1 MSLLPSSVQPFVG
14 TPLDDLRPLAYTLWK
29 TDFLSQATSRDLA
42 EFYSTK
48 DYVPQGNRI
57 DALNISKMYLELD
70 QVEHSELYVVDP
82 TLSET
87 DREARLAEIKAHT
100 TAIQRE
106 VISREATKKLA
117 NQRSA
122 AHTFLVSAIS
132 TNLRRLYQATTCPF
146 ELFEHIKTRFESN
159 PMDNNPTV
167 IASYLRT
174 LKFTDES
181 CIDTLSVELIDLVK
195 RYRVSMTPPSFN
207 PLDPSA
213 ISSVDYHNHIWN
225 YYTLCAMSDT
235 FIGDKELWEVVTN
248 SVATARAANQ
258 SVVVADV
265 WASLRRIITNRQQR
279 ASALGDNG
287 SAATLQTRTQLAAV
301 THAVAAP
308 APPPQAITQADGSVH
323 VMNAFTIPSYA
334 HRDCINHPGK
344 SCFYCGVT
352 NHTLPAC
359 PTLKSDYARNAM
371 RPGFDRA
378 VFDKHGSAS
387 QKKRKRDY
395 VAPSRPI
402 QRPRDDRDDRDGP
415 IPLVVLE
422 MAGGTTIVATAV
434 IKIVTAIA
442 AVIDNATKATAA
454 LIAEV
459 FMTRLALLLVQ
470 LLDHL
475 SIKAI
480 ASMALPTPTSYPT
493 TLCLPPL
500 STGSSSVPTHHRFYQ
515 RCSNRAL
522 PHFVM
527 FLHLRPM
534 NLRLLRLLPSLP
546 SLTHRASSPT
556 T

>member
-1 MSLLPSSVQPFVG
+1 MSLLPSSVQLFVG

-48 DYVPQGNRI
+48 DFVPQGNRI

-87 DREARLAEIKAHT
+87 DRDARLAEIKAHT

-106 VISREATKKLA
+106 VIAREATKKLA

-146 ELFEHIKTRFESN
+146 ELSEHIKTHFESN

-235 FIGDKELWEVVTN
+235 FIGDKELWEVVT
-248 SVATARAANQ
+248 ATARAANQ
-258 SVVVADV
+258 SVVVTDL
-265 WASLRRIITNRQQR
+265 WALFGVLLRT
-279 ASALGDNG
+279 
-287 SAATLQTRTQLAAV
+287 
-301 THAVAAP
+301 
-308 APPPQAITQADGSVH
+308 
-323 VMNAFTIPSYA
+323 
-334 HRDCINHPGK
+334 
-344 SCFYCGVT
+344 
-352 NHTLPAC
+352 AC
-359 PTLKSDYARNAM
+359 N
-371 RPGFDRA
+371 
-378 VFDKHGSAS
+378 
-387 QKKRKRDY
+387 
-395 VAPSRPI
+395 
-402 QRPRDDRDDRDGP
+402 
-415 IPLVVLE
+415 E
-422 MAGGTTIVATAV
+422 
-434 IKIVTAIA
+434 
-442 AVIDNATKATAA
+442 
-454 LIAEV
+454 
-459 FMTRLALLLVQ
+459 LLLWVTT
-470 LLDHL
+470 
-475 SIKAI
+475 
-480 ASMALPTPTSYPT
+480 ALP
-493 TLCLPPL
+493 LPSKREPSLQL
-500 STGSSSVPTHHRFYQ
+500 SRMP
-515 RCSNRAL
+515 
-522 PHFVM
+522 
-527 FLHLRPM
+527 LRP
-534 NLRLLRLLPSLP
+534 LRHHLKRLHKPIAQFML
-546 SLTHRASSPT
+546 
-556 T
+556 

>member
-1 MSLLPSSVQPFVG
+1 MSLLPFSVQPFVG

-29 TDFLSQATSRDLA
+29 TDFLSKATSRDLA
-42 EFYSTK
+42 EFYCTK

-82 TLSET
+82 SLSETDRDALEHSELYVVDPTLSET
-87 DREARLAEIKAHT
+87 DRDARLAEIKAYT

-106 VISREATKKLA
+106 VIAREATKKLA

-132 TNLRRLYQATTCPF
+132 TNLRRLYHATTCPF
-146 ELFEHIKTRFESN
+146 EHFEHIKTRFESN

-167 IASYLRT
+167 IANYLRT

-195 RYRVSMTPPSFN
+195 RYRVSVSPPSFN
-207 PLDPSA
+207 HLDPSA

-225 YYTLCAMSDT
+225 YYTMCAMSDT

-265 WASLRRIITNRQQR
+265 WASLRRIITNRLQR

-301 THAVAAP
+301 THAVATP

-323 VMNAFTIPSYA
+323 VMNAITIPSYA

-352 NHTLPAC
+352 NHMLPAC
-359 PTLKSDYARNAM
+359 PTLKSDYARNTM

-387 QKKRKRDY
+387 QKKRKHAY
-395 VAPSRPI
+395 VAPSP
-402 QRPRDDRDDRDGP
+402 
-415 IPLVVLE
+415 
-422 MAGGTTIVATAV
+422 
-434 IKIVTAIA
+434 
-442 AVIDNATKATAA
+442 VIDNATRATAA
-454 LIAEV
+454 LIVGV

-470 LLDHL
+470 PLVHL

-493 TLCLPPL
+493 ILCLPPL
-500 STGSSSVPTHHRFYQ
+500 STGSSNAPTHHRFCQ

-534 NLRLLRLLPSLP
+534 NLRLLRLQPSLP

-556 T
+556 TFHLLWMPAI

>member
-1 MSLLPSSVQPFVG
+1 
-14 TPLDDLRPLAYTLWK
+14 
-29 TDFLSQATSRDLA
+29 
-42 EFYSTK
+42 
-48 DYVPQGNRI
+48 
-57 DALNISKMYLELD
+57 
-70 QVEHSELYVVDP
+70 VDP

-132 TNLRRLYQATTCPF
+132 TNLRRLYQATT
-146 ELFEHIKTRFESN
+146 
-159 PMDNNPTV
+159 
-167 IASYLRT
+167 YLRT

-265 WASLRRIITNRQQR
+265 WASLRRIITNRLQR

-359 PTLKSDYARNAM
+359 PTLKSDYARNSM

-395 VAPSRPI
+395 VAPSL
-402 QRPRDDRDDRDGP
+402 
-415 IPLVVLE
+415 PLVVLE

-475 SIKAI
+475 FIKAI

-493 TLCLPPL
+493 ILCLPPL

-534 NLRLLRLLPSLP
+534 NLRLLRLLPSLQ

-556 T
+556 TSHLQWMPAI